1 MLIPSPATIS
11 DGTSNHIFTFQNTIQ
26 SGGSVVSTWLEL
38 AAAAAIQSKMRSK
51 YKQSKAGLNLSVL
64 QYSRNLAIT
73 SGALEPATFNISV
86 VHHPQHTE
94 ADLTL
99 MGITVKN
106 AALQTDFWKN
116 IIFQM

>member
-11 DGTSNHIFTFQNTIQ
+11 DGTSNHIFTFQNTVPVN
-26 SGGSVVSTWLEL
+26 GSVVSSWLEL
-38 AAAAAIQSKMRSK
+38 AAAAAIASKMKSK
-51 YKQSKAGLNLSVL
+51 YKQGRTGLNLSVL
-64 QYSRNLAIT
+64 QYSRNLAIADA
-73 SGALEPATFNISV
+73 SLVPATFNISI

-99 MGITVKN
+99 MGITLKN